1 MVWFSLFTTVIF
13 KLAIEQRNSTEHAE
27 LIALSVLLVIYEVFM
42 LVILSNSCVPSNRQK
57 EYEEF
62 GGG

>member
-42 LVILSNSCVPSNRQK
+42 LVILSNSCVPSNR
-57 EYEEF
+57 
-62 GGG
+62 